1 MGDAGP
7 LLLFIFQLGG
17 EQGCGPR
24 RTLCIPMLAWSRP
37 GIPRPGGPCLGMGE
51 IAAGGLLTVDCEGF
65 MASIA
70 HDVVK
75 AVRRLGLG
83 TGPPGPHAPADCA
96 QFLQSRHPGEHSVGL
111 PHPHTC
117 ASGTPGSGPV
127 ICMWV
132 AVRARSGGGV
142 QLSAG
147 SGDRAC
153 GVFGTAA
160 L

>member
-1 MGDAGP
+1 
-7 LLLFIFQLGG
+7 
-17 EQGCGPR
+17 
-24 RTLCIPMLAWSRP
+24 
-37 GIPRPGGPCLGMGE
+37 MGE
-51 IAAGGLLTVDCEGF
+51 IAAGGLWEVDCEGS

-70 HDVVK
+70 HNVVK

-83 TGPPGPHAPADCA
+83 TGPSGPHAPADCA
-96 QFLQSRHPGEHSVGL
+96 QFLQSRHLGGHSVSP

-117 ASGTPGSGPV
+117 TSGTPGSGPV
-127 ICMWV
+127 ICMSI
-132 AVRARSGGGV
+132 AVRAGSGGGV

-147 SGDRAC
+147 SGDRVC

>member
-1 MGDAGP
+1 
-7 LLLFIFQLGG
+7 
-17 EQGCGPR
+17 
-24 RTLCIPMLAWSRP
+24 
-37 GIPRPGGPCLGMGE
+37 MGE
-51 IAAGGLLTVDCEGF
+51 IAAGGLWKVDCEGF

-70 HDVVK
+70 HNVVK

-83 TGPPGPHAPADCA
+83 TGPPGPHAPAGCA
-96 QFLQSRHPGEHSVGL
+96 QFLQSRHSGEPSVGP

-127 ICMWV
+127 ICMSV
-132 AVRARSGGGV
+132 AVRGGSGGGV

-147 SGDRAC
+147 SGDRAR